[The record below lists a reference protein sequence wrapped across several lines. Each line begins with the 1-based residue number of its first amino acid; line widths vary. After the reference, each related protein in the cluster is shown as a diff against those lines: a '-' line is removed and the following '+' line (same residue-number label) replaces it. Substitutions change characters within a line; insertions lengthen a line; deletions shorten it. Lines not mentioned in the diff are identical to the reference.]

1 MEGGKESDFI
11 DLSTVQ
17 VCSVASRKECVC
29 VCVCGL
35 KSFGSHSNCYG

>member
-29 VCVCGL
+29 VCVCVV
-35 KSFGSHSNCYG
+35 